1 MVVKQLPKK
10 LEILQNRI
18 QILSTRPIDPSQ
30 IKIAKDL
37 GIDIDCLSFIDT
49 TPINNKDLNKKIKE
63 LLLTESTVVFTSM
76 NAVDAVASHI
86 TKSKPDWKVYCIGI
100 TTNKLVKHY
109 FGEGVIIGTATNAA
123 ELAGLIVEDRKANK
137 LSFFCGDQ
145 RREELPS
152 ILRNNG
158 IRVYE
163 IEVYQTKDVY
173 HTLDKEYH
181 GILFFSPSAASS
193 FFKSNQLAESTII
206 FSIGTTT
213 AAELAS
219 KTKNKIVVS
228 DLPGKDQLVK
238 KMIDYFLDSN

>member
-1 MVVKQLPKK
+1 MVGKQLPKK
-10 LEILQNRI
+10 LGILQNRI

-30 IKIAKDL
+30 IKVAKDL
-37 GIDIDCLSFIDT
+37 GIDIDCISFIDT
-49 TPINNKDLNKKIKE
+49 TPISNKDLTKKIKE
-63 LLLTESTVVFTSM
+63 LLLTETTVVFTSM
-76 NAVDAVASHI
+76 SAVEAVACHI
-86 TKSKPDWKVYCIGI
+86 SKVRPDWKIYCIGI

-109 FGEGVIIGTATNAA
+109 FGEGVIIGTATNAT
-123 ELAGLIVEDRKANK
+123 ELAGLIVEDRKTNK
-137 LSFFCGDQ
+137 LCFFCGDQ
-145 RREELPS
+145 RREELPA

-158 IRVYE
+158 IRVNE
-163 IEVYQTKDVY
+163 IEVYQTKEII
-173 HTLDKEYH
+173 HNLNKQYH

-193 FFKSNQLAESTII
+193 FFKSNQLADSTII

>member
-1 MVVKQLPKK
+1 LPKK
-10 LEILQNRI
+10 LGILQNRL

-37 GIDIDCLSFIDT
+37 GIDIDCISFIET
-49 TPINNKDLNKKIKE
+49 TPINDKDLSKKIKE
-63 LLLTESTVVFTSM
+63 LLLTETTVVFTSM
-76 NAVDAVASHI
+76 NAVDVVASHI
-86 TKSKPDWKVYCIGI
+86 TKTKPDWKVYCIGI

-123 ELAGLIVEDRKANK
+123 ELAGLIVEDRKTNK
-137 LSFFCGDQ
+137 LCFFCGDQ

-158 IRVYE
+158 IRVNE
-163 IEVYQTKDVY
+163 IEVYQTKDVH
-173 HTLDKEYH
+173 HTLNKEYH

-193 FFKSNQLAESTII
+193 FFKSNKLADSTVI

-213 AAELAS
+213 AAELAT

-228 DLPGKDQLVK
+228 ELPGKDKLVK
-238 KMIDYFLDSN
+238 KMIEYFLDSK

>member
-1 MVVKQLPKK
+1 MPKK
-10 LEILQNRI
+10 LGILQNRI

-37 GIDIDCLSFIDT
+37 GIDIDCVSFIET
-49 TPINNKDLNKKIKE
+49 TPINDKGVSKKIKE
-63 LLLTESTVVFTSM
+63 LLLTESIVVFTSM

-109 FGEGVIIGTATNAA
+109 FGEGVVIGTATNAA
-123 ELAGLIVEDRKANK
+123 ELAGLIVEDRMTNK
-137 LSFFCGDQ
+137 LCFFCGDQ
-145 RREELPS
+145 RREELPN

-158 IRVYE
+158 IRVNE
-163 IEVYQTKDVY
+163 VEVYQTKEVR
-173 HTLDKEYH
+173 HKLDKTYD
-181 GILFFSPSAASS
+181 GILFFSPSAVSS
-193 FFKSNQLAESTII
+193 FFKSNQLVASTVL

-219 KTKNKIVVS
+219 QSLNKIVVS
-228 DLPGKDQLVK
+228 ELPGKDKLVK
-238 KMIDYFLDSN
+238 KMIDYFLDTN

>member
-1 MVVKQLPKK
+1 MADKQLPKK
-10 LEILQNRI
+10 LGILQNRI

-37 GIDIDCLSFIDT
+37 GIDIDCLSFIET
-49 TPINNKDLNKKIKE
+49 SLINDKELTKKIKE
-63 LLLTESTVVFTSM
+63 LLLSESTVVFTSM
-76 NAVDAVASHI
+76 NAVDAVASHL
-86 TKSKPDWKVYCIGI
+86 TKAKPDWKVYCIGI

-137 LSFFCGDQ
+137 LCFFCGDQ

-158 IRVYE
+158 IRVHE
-163 IEVYQTKDVY
+163 IEVYQTKDVT
-173 HTLDKEYH
+173 HTLNKEYQ

-193 FFKSNQLAESTII
+193 FFKSNQLPDSTVL

-213 AAELAS
+213 ADELAAKS
-219 KTKNKIVVS
+219 KNKIVVS
-228 DLPGKDQLVK
+228 DLPGKDQLVN
-238 KMIDYFLDSN
+238 KMISYFLESK

>member
-1 MVVKQLPKK
+1 MPKK
-10 LEILQNRI
+10 LGILQNRI

-37 GIDIDCLSFIDT
+37 GIDIDCISFIET
-49 TPINNKDLNKKIKE
+49 TPINDKDLSKKIKD
-63 LLLTESTVVFTSM
+63 LLLTETIVVFTSM
-76 NAVDAVASHI
+76 NAVDAVACHL

-123 ELAGLIVEDRKANK
+123 ELAGLIVEDRKTNK
-137 LSFFCGDQ
+137 LCFFCGDQ

-158 IRVYE
+158 IRVNE
-163 IEVYQTKDVY
+163 IEVYQTKDVN
-173 HTLDKEYH
+173 HTLVKEYN
-181 GILFFSPSAASS
+181 GILFFSPSAVSS
-193 FFKSNQLAESTII
+193 FFKSNNLAGSTVL

-213 AAELAS
+213 ADELAANS
-219 KTKNKIVVS
+219 KNKIVVS
-228 DLPGKDQLVK
+228 ELPGKDMLVK
-238 KMIDYFLDSN
+238 KMIDYFLDSK